1 MSLDLFLSTNK
12 VVQQASASKYAKF
25 RPAWHQQ
32 LVLWDSLDKPED
44 LDDIGTDN
52 RNVFLEQ
59 AWWNILLFNNTGD
72 NFTTSL

>member
-32 LVLWDSLDKPED
+32 LVLWDSLDKPEY
-44 LDDIGTDN
+44 LDDIGTNN

-59 AWWNILLFNNTGD
+59 AWWNILLFNYTGD